1 MMLLT
6 IFAFTITN
14 ALIVLLLL
22 GTFFFVWFLAT
33 RVAITVNPGTG
44 WGEEP
49 KHYISFELDQDR
61 TIAPGSTLTVFGVT
75 LVAVNHEPA
84 APNQVRVSLNYT
96 TQWEN
101 IYSALVAA
109 VLPNGEPFTQYYS
122 LSYGFYIKITDTGG
136 RGVPPAPSGFFGGA
150 VLIEEMS
157 SNN

>member
-1 MMLLT
+1 M
-6 IFAFTITN
+6 IFTFTLAN

-22 GTFFFVWFLAT
+22 VTFFFVWFLAT

-44 WGEEP
+44 WGAEP

-61 TIAPGSTLTVFGVT
+61 LIAPGSTLTVFGLT

-84 APNQVRVSLNYT
+84 APNQVMVSLNYT
-96 TQWEN
+96 KQWEN

-109 VLPNGEPFTQYYS
+109 VLPNGEPFTKYYS

-136 RGVPPAPSGFFGGA
+136 RGVAPEPSGFFGGA
-150 VLIEEMS
+150 MLIEEMS

>member
-1 MMLLT
+1 MLLIT
-6 IFAFTITN
+6 AFTLTLAN
-14 ALIVLLLL
+14 SLIILLLF

-44 WGEEP
+44 WGAAP
-49 KHYISFELDQDR
+49 KQYVSFELDQDR
-61 TIAPGSTLTVFGVT
+61 IIAPGSTLTVFGVT